1 MMGAVQQRNTTL
13 AGALV
18 AAAAVGY
25 AALASGLTVRTW
37 PAEVAVLVP
46 AAVITALALARPPG
60 SVSVAEPVRR
70 AAVVWGVLVGAG
82 LLWEAWAF
90 FHQPAWNVA
99 SITHPSLSSLL
110 EPALDVR
117 PGRFVAWLLWLA
129 AGWGLTRRSGQGR

>member
-1 MMGAVQQRNTTL
+1 MQQRNTVL
-13 AGALV
+13 PGAL

-25 AALASGLTVRTW
+25 AALASGLDVRTW

-46 AAVITALALARPPG
+46 AAVVTALALARPP
-60 SVSVAEPVRR
+60 SPVSVDEPVRR
-70 AAVVWGVLVGAG
+70 AAVVWGVLVGAA

-99 SITHPSLSSLL
+99 SVTHPSLSSLV

-117 PGRFVAWLLWLA
+117 PVRFTAWLLWLA
-129 AGWGLTRRSGQGR
+129 AGWRLVRR